1 MLSCL
6 CALTVAKIVVYIS
19 MANYFRALPLSHFD
33 SAFKSLNNA
42 IYLCYTNIVFLR

>member
-19 MANYFRALPLSHFD
+19 MANCFSVLPLSHFD
-33 SAFKSLNNA
+33 SAFKPSYYA
-42 IYLCYTNIVFLR
+42 INLRDTNTVLI

>member
-6 CALTVAKIVVYIS
+6 CALTVAKIDVLIS

-33 SAFKSLNNA
+33 SAFKSFDDT
-42 IYLCYTNIVFLR
+42 IYLCYTNIVFIR